1 MVKSCVNRFGAD
13 LNVPSIIQCSA
24 SDMEEVFVGVPHRKD
39 LLVWAE
45 YPESQSIRHSLL
57 LERM

>member
-13 LNVPSIIQCSA
+13 LNVPSITQCSA
-24 SDMEEVFVGVPHRKD
+24 SDMEEVPHRKD

>member
-24 SDMEEVFVGVPHRKD
+24 SDMEVAFVAVPHRKD

-45 YPESQSIRHSLL
+45 YPEIN
-57 LERM
+57 